1 MQGLIVAAGQ
11 GTRLRPIASSKPLAP
26 VRGTSLIER
35 VITTAHKAGVRQF
48 VVVTGYE
55 GRRLEAFLRRLADR
69 TGIDIITVRNLSWRL
84 TNGVSVAAA
93 EPHLGERFVLMM
105 ADHLVD
111 PTIISD
117 LMSVPTA
124 TDEVVL
130 AIDRRLDNPLVDL
143 EDVTRVLT
151 GADGRIEQIGKLIKS
166 YNAFDTGVFSA
177 TKALIAAIR
186 EDLAEGGGGGISAGM
201 ARLAARG
208 LASTYDIGD
217 RFWLDV
223 DDPTAHG
230 QAERLRA

>member
-1 MQGLIVAAGQ
+1 MQGLIVAAGE
-11 GTRLRPIASSKPLAP
+11 GTRLRTIAPSKPLAS

-35 VITTAHKAGVRQF
+35 VITTAHKAGVEKF

-55 GRRLEAFLRRLADR
+55 GGRLESFLGRLSER
-69 TGIDIITVRNLSWRL
+69 TGIDIVTVRNLSWRL
-84 TNGVSVAAA
+84 SNGVSVAVA
-93 EPHLGERFVLMM
+93 EPHLSERFVLMM

-111 PTIISD
+111 PTIVSD
-117 LMSVPTA
+117 LMAAPA
-124 TDEVVL
+124 ALDEVVL
-130 AIDRRLDNPLVDL
+130 AVDRRLDNPLVDL
-143 EDVTRVLT
+143 EDVTRVQ
-151 GADGRIEQIGKLIKS
+151 ADAEGRIEHIGKLIER
-166 YNAFDTGVFSA
+166 YNAFDVGVFSA
-177 TKALIAAIR
+177 TKALIEAIR
-186 EDLAEGGGGGISAGM
+186 EDLAAGGGGGISAGM